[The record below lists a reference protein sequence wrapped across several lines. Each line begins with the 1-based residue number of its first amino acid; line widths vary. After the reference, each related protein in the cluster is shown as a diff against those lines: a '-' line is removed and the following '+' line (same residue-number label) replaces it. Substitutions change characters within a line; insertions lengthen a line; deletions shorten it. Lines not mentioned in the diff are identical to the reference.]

1 MIPIVGA
8 VEYMASL
15 FLSWLISNGVATAV
29 SGLVSAEGAAL
40 IQFGLFVLMF
50 VPFARYLLKN
60 FDTPD

>member
-1 MIPIVGA
+1 
-8 VEYMASL
+8 MASL
-15 FLSWLISNGVATAV
+15 FLSWLISNGVATAI

-40 IQFGLFVLMF
+40 IQVGLFVLMF